1 MRRPSGTKIPHRSWE
16 EGRGGRGVRGR
27 EKGGEGEVT
36 EVGIVSM
43 LLTLI
48 HSSGAGRGRE
58 RGGGGGDERG

>member
-1 MRRPSGTKIPHRSWE
+1 MMRRPSGTKIPHRSWG

-43 LLTLI
+43 LLTPNNPLK
-48 HSSGAGRGRE
+48 SPSGPIME
-58 RGGGGGDERG
+58 S

>member
-1 MRRPSGTKIPHRSWE
+1 M
-16 EGRGGRGVRGR
+16 RGR

-58 RGGGGGDERG
+58 RGGGGGHERG